1 METYAVYRGRKIVSK
16 FTTTETMCEAANFLE
31 YLYLNNMINVAIF
44 TDKCCWNC
52 ILDANKRTHHVT
64 LKESPSSVA
73 KHDETA
79 PYPMQFADDVG
90 PQHVLGDKIL
100 TPNCTTLVL
109 KGLYMLPEII
119 FGLKKMKMDIKCE
132 HLEDSH
138 LTNKHFYIRST
149 LQPDGSNI
157 SKVEREYIPL
167 DENEQVRKAY
177 VKPMGLG
184 SMYLT

>member
-1 METYAVYRGRKIVSK
+1 
-16 FTTTETMCEAANFLE
+16 
-31 YLYLNNMINVAIF
+31 
-44 TDKCCWNC
+44 
-52 ILDANKRTHHVT
+52 
-64 LKESPSSVA
+64 
-73 KHDETA
+73 
-79 PYPMQFADDVG
+79 MQNSDDSG

-138 LTNKHFYIRST
+138 LNNKHFYVRNA

-157 SKVEREYIPL
+157 SKVEREFIPP
-167 DENEQVRKAY
+167 DENEQ
-177 VKPMGLG
+177 
-184 SMYLT
+184 